1 MVDEPYI
8 INLNT
13 KKNEKPGFLIPID
26 DFEVDMKIKRIFYI
40 YGFTDN
46 IDKNNRGYHAH
57 ETTKQVLINIKG
69 SVNIFSKYSGNN
81 KEKTFILDKPDMA
94 LVVPP
99 HNYIKME
106 NFSQDAIFLVL
117 CDTNFSEDIYI
128 YDDK

>member
-69 SVNIFSKYSGNN
+69 SVNIFFK
-81 KEKTFILDKPDMA
+81 
-94 LVVPP
+94 
-99 HNYIKME
+99 
-106 NFSQDAIFLVL
+106 IFRLQ
-117 CDTNFSEDIYI
+117 
-128 YDDK
+128 